1 MLDTIDFEFIWRMLL
16 LTAISWVPPFVFKY
30 IMKKID
36 PSDFEK
42 VMKHTKTQK
51 INFKIK

>member
-1 MLDTIDFEFIWRMLL
+1 MIDTIDFNFVVRLSLI
-16 LTAISWVPPFVFKY
+16 TAISWVPPFVFKF

-42 VMKHTKTQK
+42 VMKHKKT
-51 INFKIK
+51 